1 MSSRQGQNRF
11 PRGAHASVSFHPNRI
26 CKRSGDEGVVDM
38 DADEVCLLSCRG

>member
-11 PRGAHASVSFHPNRI
+11 PRGAHACHPNRI